1 LRVQSLK
8 FVQRPTVNGQQS
20 SPNAFKIIVKKIK
33 MKFIVS
39 LIVTAILSFAACLF
53 LPWWSIAIAAFIV
66 AAAIPQKPAKAFA
79 AASLAL
85 FLLWGGLSF
94 IISNSNGHILAHK
107 ISTLIISMDNPIL
120 LVVVTAIIGS
130 LVAGFA
136 ALAGSFLRQ
145 QKV

>member
-1 LRVQSLK
+1 
-8 FVQRPTVNGQQS
+8 
-20 SPNAFKIIVKKIK
+20 
-33 MKFIVS
+33 MKFTVS
-39 LIVTAILSFAACLF
+39 LIVTAVLSFAACLF

-79 AASLAL
+79 AAAAAL

-107 ISTLIISMDNPIL
+107 VSKLIISMDNPLL
-120 LVVVTAIIGS
+120 LVTATALIGS
-130 LVAGFA
+130 LVAGFG

-145 QKV
+145 QKA